1 MNSSN
6 SEQTITITK
15 TQFMKVM
22 NEVSKELNDRHPAF
36 PLIVTLV
43 SALVIQRLFDQDKL
57 QIVKENES

>member
-22 NEVSKELNDRHPAF
+22 NEVSKELGDRHPAF
-36 PLIVTLV
+36 PLIVILV
-43 SALVIQRLFDQDKL
+43 SALVIQKLFDQDNL
-57 QIVKENES
+57 QIFKENES